1 MPESEENM
9 RIRKLMRTITL
20 LSALLALQVGAPAY
34 ANVPKSA
41 EADTEPAE
49 IVEAASTPAPTPTPV
64 PTPTSKPDITYAP
77 LPEVSMQPFTIA
89 GNAEVLDDIT
99 DGSKEFYTITTSNNN
114 SFFIVVDRART
125 TENVYMLAK
134 VNEDDIAEFIENYS
148 APTPTP
154 APTMQI
160 LLPTP
165 APTPQVITVEPEKK
179 GDKMLS
185 YGLIGA
191 MGLAIIGGGWY
202 FKVYKPK
209 HEDYDDDDEGMEY
222 DDSDEESDD

>member
-1 MPESEENM
+1 M

-20 LSALLALQVGAPAY
+20 LSALLALLVGAPAY

-49 IVEAASTPAPTPTPV
+49 IVEAMSTPA

-77 LPEVSMQPFTIA
+77 LPEVSQQPFTIA

-99 DGSKEFYTITTSNNN
+99 DGSKEFYTITTGNNN

-179 GDKMLS
+179 DDKILS
-185 YGLIGA
+185 YGLIGT

-209 HEDYDDDDEGMEY
+209 HEDDDDDDEGMEY
-222 DDSDEESDD
+222 DDSDEERDDD